1 MSDMKREQ
9 LVGKLVK
16 ERPWRCRTVYEV
28 RAVEDFGG
36 KAYALLVWETSWN
49 VPKARWLPLHQ
60 LQYYLM
66 VGDVETGRLAPCDWK
81 EVGSCE

>member
-16 ERPWRCRTVYEV
+16 ERFERCRTVYEV

-36 KAYALLVWETSWN
+36 KAYALLVWKTSRN
-49 VPKARWLPLHQ
+49 VPKARWMPLD
-60 LQYYLM
+60 YLRFYLV

-81 EVGSCE
+81 EVEL